1 MIRNIFLVTL
11 SLALFSCS
19 KPLSKKEAELF
30 KERGNLL
37 VQKTAAEL
45 SGNLMSKMKE
55 GGIPL
60 AVEYCNTAA
69 LPLTSN
75 ISETEKATI
84 KRTGLKIRN
93 PLNKPNEEEL
103 RVLKKFSS
111 RIEKKASPKPFVELD
126 ESGRPH
132 YYAPILVEKKCLMC
146 HGTVDK
152 ELSKSADSII
162 KSFYPNDLATG
173 FSEGDL
179 RGIWSISFP

>member
-1 MIRNIFLVTL
+1 MTRPVFFLLL
-11 SLALFSCS
+11 SMVLFSCS
-19 KPLSKKEAELF
+19 KSLTKKEVDLF
-30 KERGNLL
+30 EERGNLI
-37 VQKTAAEL
+37 VQKTASEL

-69 LPLTSN
+69 LPLTSKM
-75 ISETEKATI
+75 SEAEKVTI
-84 KRTGLKIRN
+84 KRTSLKTRN
-93 PLNKPNEEEL
+93 VLNDPNEDEL
-103 RVLKKFSS
+103 KVLKKFASQ
-111 RIEKKASPKPFVELD
+111 IKKNTSPEPIVELD
-126 ESGRPH
+126 QSGKPH

-146 HGTVDK
+146 HGTVDR
-152 ELSKSADSII
+152 ELTKKADSII

>member
-1 MIRNIFLVTL
+1 MKEVTFILFLSVL
-11 SLALFSCS
+11 FFSCS
-19 KPLSKKEAELF
+19 KQLTKKESELF
-30 KERGNLL
+30 KERGNQI
-37 VQKTAAEL
+37 VQKTAEEL

-69 LPLTSN
+69 LPLTSKV
-75 ISETEKATI
+75 SEAEKVTI
-84 KRTGLKIRN
+84 KRTSLKTRN
-93 PLNKPNEEEL
+93 PLNEPNEEEVK
-103 RVLKKFSS
+103 VLKKFSS
-111 RIEKKASPKPFVELD
+111 RIKKNASLEAIVELD
-126 ESGRPH
+126 ETGKPH

-146 HGTVDK
+146 HGSLDK
-152 ELSKSADSII
+152 EVSKQADSII

>member
-1 MIRNIFLVTL
+1 MIRYVFLLLL
-11 SLALFSCS
+11 SIVLYSCS
-19 KPLSKKEAELF
+19 KKLTKKEAELF
-30 KERGNLL
+30 KERGNLI
-37 VQKTAAEL
+37 VQKTAKEL

-69 LPLTSN
+69 IPLTSKV
-75 ISETEKATI
+75 SEAEKVTI
-84 KRTGLKIRN
+84 KRTSLKTRN

-103 RVLKKFSS
+103 KVLKKYSS
-111 RIEKKASPKPFVELD
+111 RINKNASLEAIIELD
-126 ESGRPH
+126 ESGKPH

-146 HGTVDK
+146 HGSLDK
-152 ELSKSADSII
+152 EVSKQADSII